1 MSHKLLTNLKTKYQ
15 ILVPV
20 LATIIVMVVAIYLV
34 NSKLES
40 TNRNVQISDHRSLQ
54 LSNVSIAESR
64 LLFLRLSVS
73 SGFTNY
79 ELLKSID
86 FDGIT
91 AELSAN
97 FKSMVEEQRKLQ
109 EMKAAVKTPEQL
121 QTEVNVL
128 ISQLNSYKKYAE
140 NISKSN
146 DAKIEEWGNSLYLT
160 TPIQQASELIFT
172 ASQSEESKQYWS
184 KVVPEVYS
192 RAAKIEIQM
201 TSLFNDDLYTS
212 VSKTPRIELV
222 EKDFDVLAKLIA
234 PLENKK
240 AKEILVSAF
249 KVQSELNMSL
259 WNATADINKNKKA
272 LTELGSL
279 IYQELNDEKNR
290 LTEMNGKISDHN
302 MQLIAESQNLLLM
315 AITITVIISLIIGIF
330 IAQIVTRPILILQK
344 QMSDISE
351 GRLDS
356 LNEQSSDNEIGEL
369 CKNTDGTVIRL
380 QEMISNLRNVGEEVS
395 SSSTELAAIMVQSE
409 ANASDQKSQVDLIAT
424 AITQLAASANQVDE
438 SANQAD
444 AKAKEVLNMSRDGAR
459 SASEGVKL
467 SQDLASQMDA
477 TSGEV
482 MILKDQT
489 DRISEVITVI
499 DSISEQTNLLALNAA
514 IEAARAGESG
524 RGFAVVADEVRVLA
538 AKTQQSTQN
547 IQNII
552 NELQQKS
559 LNVVESVNQSI
570 EMIHQ
575 TAQMSIDTNNQ
586 LLNISESIELISV
599 TNSEMATAANEQ
611 NRAIESI
618 SENVNMITETISQ
631 NVEGIKESTQAS
643 QHLSELSENQRE
655 QLLFFKL

>member
-73 SGFTNY
+73 GGFTNF
-79 ELLKSID
+79 ETLRSID

-91 AELSAN
+91 AELNSN
-97 FKSMVEEQRKLQ
+97 FTSMVNQQRILQ
-109 EMKAAVKTPEQL
+109 SMGAAVKTPEQL
-121 QTEVNVL
+121 QSEVNLL
-128 ISQLNSYKKYAE
+128 ISQLNNYKKHT
-140 NISKSN
+140 NSIVKFN
-146 DAKIEEWGNSLYLT
+146 DEKTEEWGNSIYLT
-160 TPIQQASELIFT
+160 TPIQQASELIF
-172 ASQSEESKQYWS
+172 ASQNEESKVYWN
-184 KVVPEVYS
+184 KVLPEVYNS
-192 RAAKIEIQM
+192 AGSIEIQM

-212 VSKTPRIELV
+212 VSKTPRIDIVKREFDALYKFIEPLKNKEAKKILEL
-222 EKDFDVLAKLIA
+222 
-234 PLENKK
+234 
-240 AKEILVSAF
+240 AF
-249 KVQSELNMSL
+249 KSQSDMNLVL
-259 WNATADINKNKKA
+259 WNATDNINKSKK
-272 LTELGSL
+272 ELVDLGDL
-279 IYQELNDEKNR
+279 IYKELNNEKNR
-290 LTEMNGKISDHN
+290 LTKMNGQISEDN
-302 MQLIAESQNLLLM
+302 MDLIAESQNLLLL
-315 AITITVIISLIIGIF
+315 AISVTIIISLIIGVF
-330 IAQIVTRPILILQK
+330 IAQIVTKPILVLQK

-570 EMIHQ
+570 DMIHQ

>member
-73 SGFTNY
+73 GGFTNF
-79 ELLKSID
+79 ETLRSID

-91 AELSAN
+91 AELNSN
-97 FKSMVEEQRKLQ
+97 FTSMVNQQRILQ
-109 EMKAAVKTPEQL
+109 SMGAAVKTPEQL
-121 QTEVNVL
+121 QSEVNLL
-128 ISQLNSYKKYAE
+128 ISQLNNYKKHT
-140 NISKSN
+140 NSIVKFN
-146 DAKIEEWGNSLYLT
+146 DEKTEEWGNSIYLT
-160 TPIQQASELIFT
+160 TPIQQASELIF
-172 ASQSEESKQYWS
+172 ASQNEESKVYWN
-184 KVVPEVYS
+184 KVLPEVYNS
-192 RAAKIEIQM
+192 AGSIEIQM

-212 VSKTPRIELV
+212 VSKTPRIDIVKREFDALYKFIEPLKNKEAKKILEL
-222 EKDFDVLAKLIA
+222 
-234 PLENKK
+234 
-240 AKEILVSAF
+240 AF
-249 KVQSELNMSL
+249 KSQSDMNLVL
-259 WNATADINKNKKA
+259 WNATDNINKSKK
-272 LTELGSL
+272 ELVDLGDL
-279 IYQELNDEKNR
+279 IYKELNNEKNR
-290 LTEMNGKISDHN
+290 LTKMNGQISEDN
-302 MQLIAESQNLLLM
+302 MGLIAESQNLLLL
-315 AITITVIISLIIGIF
+315 AISVTIIISLIIGVF
-330 IAQIVTRPILILQK
+330 IAQIVTKPILVLQK

>member
-40 TNRNVQISDHRSLQ
+40 SNRNVQISDHRSLQ

-79 ELLKSID
+79 EVLKSID
-86 FDGIT
+86 FNGIT

-128 ISQLNSYKKYAE
+128 ISQLNSYKEYAE

-184 KVVPEVYS
+184 KVVPEVYNKAS
-192 RAAKIEIQM
+192 SIEIQM

-212 VSKTPRIELV
+212 VSKTPRIDIV
-222 EKDFDVLAKLIA
+222 KRDFDALAKLIA

-380 QEMISNLRNVGEEVS
+380 QEMINNLRNVGEEVS

-444 AKAKEVLNMSRDGAR
+444 AKAKEVLTMSRDGAR

-570 EMIHQ
+570 DMIHQ

>member
-79 ELLKSID
+79 EVLKSID

-160 TPIQQASELIFT
+160 TPIQQASELIFA

-184 KVVPEVYS
+184 KVVPEVYNKAGS
-192 RAAKIEIQM
+192 IEIQM

-212 VSKTPRIELV
+212 VSKTPRIDIV
-222 EKDFDVLAKLIA
+222 ERDFDALNKMIA
-234 PLENKK
+234 PIENQK
-240 AKEILVSAF
+240 AKEILTSAF
-249 KVQSELNMSL
+249 KIQSELNMSL

-570 EMIHQ
+570 DMIHQ

>member
-20 LATIIVMVVAIYLV
+20 LATIIVMLVAIYLV

-73 SGFTNY
+73 GGFTNF
-79 ELLKSID
+79 ETLRSID

-91 AELSAN
+91 AELNSN
-97 FKSMVEEQRKLQ
+97 FTSMVNQQRILQ
-109 EMKAAVKTPEQL
+109 SMGAAVKTPEQL
-121 QTEVNVL
+121 QSEVNLL
-128 ISQLNSYKKYAE
+128 ISQLNDYKKHT
-140 NISKSN
+140 NSIVKFN
-146 DAKIEEWGNSLYLT
+146 DEKTEEWGNSIYLT
-160 TPIQQASELIFT
+160 TPIQQASELIF
-172 ASQSEESKQYWS
+172 ASQNEESKVYWN
-184 KVVPEVYS
+184 KVLPEVYNS
-192 RAAKIEIQM
+192 AGSIEIQM

-212 VSKTPRIELV
+212 VSKTPRIDIVKRE
-222 EKDFDVLAKLIA
+222 FDALYKFIE
-234 PLENKK
+234 PLKNKE
-240 AKEILVSAF
+240 AKEILELAF
-249 KVQSELNMSL
+249 KSQSDMNLVL
-259 WNATADINKNKKA
+259 WNATDNINKSKK
-272 LTELGSL
+272 ELVDLGDL
-279 IYQELNDEKNR
+279 IYKELNNEKNR
-290 LTEMNGKISDHN
+290 LTKMNGQISEDN
-302 MQLIAESQNLLLM
+302 MDLIAESQNLLLL
-315 AITITVIISLIIGIF
+315 AISVTIIVSLIIGVF
-330 IAQIVTRPILILQK
+330 IAQIVTKPILVLQK

-444 AKAKEVLNMSRDGAR
+444 AKAKEVLTMSRDGAR

-570 EMIHQ
+570 DMIHQ

>member
-73 SGFTNY
+73 GGFTNF
-79 ELLKSID
+79 ETLRSID

-91 AELSAN
+91 AELNSN
-97 FKSMVEEQRKLQ
+97 FTSMVNQQRILQ
-109 EMKAAVKTPEQL
+109 SMGAAVKTPEQL
-121 QTEVNVL
+121 QSEVNLL
-128 ISQLNSYKKYAE
+128 ISQLNNYKKHT
-140 NISKSN
+140 NSIVKFN
-146 DAKIEEWGNSLYLT
+146 DEKTEEWGNSIYLT
-160 TPIQQASELIFT
+160 TPIQQASELIF
-172 ASQSEESKQYWS
+172 ASQNEESKVYWN
-184 KVVPEVYS
+184 KVLPEVYNS
-192 RAAKIEIQM
+192 AGSIEIQM

-212 VSKTPRIELV
+212 VSKTPRIDIVKREFDALYKFIEPLKNKEAKKILEL
-222 EKDFDVLAKLIA
+222 
-234 PLENKK
+234 
-240 AKEILVSAF
+240 AF
-249 KVQSELNMSL
+249 KSQSDMNLVL
-259 WNATADINKNKKA
+259 WNATDNINKSKK
-272 LTELGSL
+272 ELVDLGDL
-279 IYQELNDEKNR
+279 IYKELNNEKNR
-290 LTEMNGKISDHN
+290 LTKMNGQISEDN
-302 MQLIAESQNLLLM
+302 MDLIAESQNLLLL
-315 AITITVIISLIIGIF
+315 AISVTIIISLIIGVF
-330 IAQIVTRPILILQK
+330 IAQIVTKPILVLQK

>member
-15 ILVPV
+15 ILLPV
-20 LATIIVMVVAIYLV
+20 FATIIVMIVAIYLV

-91 AELSAN
+91 TELNVN

-109 EMKAAVKTPEQL
+109 KMKAAVKTPEQL
-121 QTEVNVL
+121 QSEVNLL
-128 ISQLNSYKKYAE
+128 ISQLNSYKKHAE

-160 TPIQQASELIFT
+160 TPIQQASELIF
-172 ASQSEESKQYWS
+172 AVSQSEESKQYWS
-184 KVVPEVYS
+184 KVVPEVYNKAGS
-192 RAAKIEIQM
+192 IEIQM

-212 VSKTPRIELV
+212 VSKTPRIDIV
-222 EKDFDVLAKLIA
+222 KRDFDALAKLIA

-259 WNATADINKNKKA
+259 WNATADINKNKS
-272 LTELGSL
+272 ELVDLGNM

-290 LTEMNGKISDHN
+290 LTEMNGKISEHN

-315 AITITVIISLIIGIF
+315 AITITVILSLIIGVF
-330 IAQIVTRPILILQK
+330 IAQIVTKPILVLQK